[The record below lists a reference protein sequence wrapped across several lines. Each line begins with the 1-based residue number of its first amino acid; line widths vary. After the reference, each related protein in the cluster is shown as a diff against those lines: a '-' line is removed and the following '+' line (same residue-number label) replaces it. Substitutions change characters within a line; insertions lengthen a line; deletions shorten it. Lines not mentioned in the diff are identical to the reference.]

1 VQFIFYRPKK
11 GKQGDILLKV
21 LFNEREA
28 HMPLATDNWP
38 YYKWNDFK
46 EYYLKKIDENTP
58 KKNK

>member
-1 VQFIFYRPKK
+1 
-11 GKQGDILLKV
+11 LKV